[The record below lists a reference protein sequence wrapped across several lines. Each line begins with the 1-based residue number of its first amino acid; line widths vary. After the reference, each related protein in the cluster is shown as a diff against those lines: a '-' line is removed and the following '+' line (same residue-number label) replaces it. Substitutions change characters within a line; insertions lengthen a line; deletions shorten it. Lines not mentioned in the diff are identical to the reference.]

1 MADPAPDEVS
11 PARGT
16 PGGRRAVV
24 LDRDG
29 TLLHDPGYLGDPAG
43 VALLPHV
50 GESLR
55 ALAAAGFLLVVA
67 SNQSGIARGRYT
79 LARYREVERRVE
91 EVLAAEGVR
100 LAATYACPYHP
111 EGTVPEY
118 AREHEDRKPDW
129 GMWRRAAA
137 DLGLDLP
144 RCYSIGDGE
153 RDVVAGKRAGTVA
166 VLLAAER
173 DKWPLPVGGPYD
185 PDFVAR
191 DLREAALWIL
201 RREGLPLLPP
211 RPAAPAGARP

>member
-1 MADPAPDEVS
+1 MAS
-11 PARGT
+11 PASRV
-16 PGGRRAVV
+16 PRRAVI

-29 TLLHDPGYLGDPAG
+29 TLLHDPGYLGDPQG
-43 VALLPHV
+43 VRLLPHV

-67 SNQSGIARGRYT
+67 SNQSGIARGKYT

-91 EVLAAEGVR
+91 AELQAEGVR
-100 LAATYACPYHP
+100 LAATYVCPYHP
-111 EGTVPEY
+111 EGVVPEF
-118 AREHEDRKPDW
+118 AREHEDRKPNP
-129 GMWRRAAA
+129 GMWHRAAA

-185 PDFVAR
+185 PDFTAR
-191 DLREAALWIL
+191 DLREATQWIL
-201 RREGLPLLPP
+201 RRVGLPLLPP
-211 RPAAPAGARP
+211 RVEPPVAT